1 MHVQDTAKQEK
12 APMPLASLQ
21 KPWTTVLFSLICAA
35 EIIAC
40 PIGFAQASSSSS
52 SSVSSL
58 STSPPAPVTLAPSPS
73 SPAPAAPAPAAVRTP
88 EAAKEAVKMTP
99 SDLKNYLAVM
109 RPIMHLY
116 LHVMLSIISPD
127 GLPAEDSLDT
137 KVTAQTI
144 EGLQEQLSKVTPP
157 VGLEQQHVAMDDSL
171 NAVLQFAKTGGTSKV
186 GFHTALQLAQ
196 LMQSISN
203 KYHDSVLALI
213 QENGL
218 PGSSDPFIV
227 VKVAEKMLPKQ
238 GVHST
243 KGKAPAAVFAPVSAQ
258 PFVVPQVT
266 TSDRIHGLSGSSAG
280 VDLDVGSRVPSSAS
294 TTPTMIDGVGGSM
307 GLSGM
312 FDGLGGTGTNG
323 LVDGMGFSS
332 GLNGFVNGAGAS
344 SGMSGML
351 NDINTSSAS
360 GK

>member
-1 MHVQDTAKQEK
+1 
-12 APMPLASLQ
+12 
-21 KPWTTVLFSLICAA
+21 
-35 EIIAC
+35 
-40 PIGFAQASSSSS
+40 
-52 SSVSSL
+52 
-58 STSPPAPVTLAPSPS
+58 
-73 SPAPAAPAPAAVRTP
+73 
-88 EAAKEAVKMTP
+88 
-99 SDLKNYLAVM
+99 
-109 RPIMHLY
+109 
-116 LHVMLSIISPD
+116 MLSIISPD

-144 EGLQEQLSKVTPP
+144 EQLQEQLSKVTPP
-157 VGLEQQHVAMDDSL
+157 VELEQQHAAMDKSL
-171 NAVLQFAKTGGTSKV
+171 NIVVQFAKTGGTTKV

-196 LMQSISN
+196 QMQAISN
-203 KYHDSVLALI
+203 HYHDSVLALI
-213 QENGL
+213 EEQGL
-218 PGSSDPFIV
+218 SVSSDPFIV
-227 VKVAEKMLPKQ
+227 EKVAEKPTSKQ
-238 GVHST
+238 GVRES
-243 KGKAPAAVFAPVSAQ
+243 KGKAPTAVLTPASGHPM
-258 PFVVPQVT
+258 VVPEVT
-266 TSDRIHGLSGSSAG
+266 SSDRIHGLSGSSAG